1 MGISKMINYRQ
12 FTFETQR
19 LDELLFDIRKALGEL
34 ELQFYQHEI
43 KIAMPEYMNEVFF
56 RYDLHQYI
64 TAEKRTELF
73 GCEIVPHYENMIVV
87 FHPDMPL
94 KTDNAYQIIDIR
106 DYYKKD

>member
-1 MGISKMINYRQ
+1 MAISKEINYRQ
-12 FTFETQR
+12 FTFETYR
-19 LDELLFDIRKALGEL
+19 LDDLLFQIRAAIGEL

-43 KIAMPEYMNEVFF
+43 KIAMPEYMIEVFF
-56 RYDLHQYI
+56 RYDLHRYF
-64 TAEKRTELF
+64 TAEKITSLC

-94 KTDNAYQIIDIR
+94 KTDASYQIIDIR